1 MESVLLCQVFYS
13 LCCEMLCCVV
23 VDVRF
28 RLEIFGLELN
38 VFWFSS
44 TGLVEGLCE
53 DWVFV
58 VVALGPGCGLRLQQI
73 GGGLLL
79 VWPALS
85 WDCVGD
91 SQKAQ
96 PMG

>member
-1 MESVLLCQVFYS
+1 MESELWCQVFYS
-13 LCCEMLCCVV
+13 LRCEVLCCVV
-23 VDVRF
+23 VDVWF
-28 RLEIFGLELN
+28 CFEIFGLDLS

-44 TGLVEGLCE
+44 AVLVGGLCK
-53 DWVFV
+53 DWIFV

-73 GGGLLL
+73 GGDLLL

-91 SQKAQ
+91 SQKSQ